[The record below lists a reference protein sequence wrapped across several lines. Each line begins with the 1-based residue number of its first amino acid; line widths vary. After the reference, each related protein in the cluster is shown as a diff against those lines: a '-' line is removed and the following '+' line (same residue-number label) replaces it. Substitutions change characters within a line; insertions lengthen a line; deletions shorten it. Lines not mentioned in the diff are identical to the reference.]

1 MCKKDQLDKVC
12 LYLMSLMTG
21 TAEYIAFTNIA
32 LANTHTHPHTHT
44 HSMLIVAPSTM
55 YQQS

>member
-1 MCKKDQLDKVC
+1 MCKNDQLDKVC

-32 LANTHTHPHTHT
+32 LANTHTC
-44 HSMLIVAPSTM
+44 SK
-55 YQQS
+55 QQTPTTIITPNTIAIG